1 MKIKKEI
8 NLFAGM
14 FTAEE
19 IYRYGDIILLLGH
32 IIYLVLFY
40 RFGVYQMVYYNYFS
54 VAFYAVMYFLLHFKK
69 IGKISFTYLVLGEI
83 IVHACMGA
91 YYIGWSAGFT
101 QIMLCIIP
109 IPFFISQNRKAIP
122 YILSSFDVVVF
133 IVMRIIVTNRVAP
146 YSFDTNRENILYIYN
161 TLCSFIII
169 IYVSS
174 IYIFTNEHNK
184 REAKAQNEK
193 LQKLATIDPLTQLF
207 NRRAMMDFIKKIE
220 SNSRRTNSVYS
231 MCLGD
236 IDDFKHVNDTYG
248 HEVGDK
254 VLRAVSDVI
263 ADILTLCGGVHN
275 FDFVP
280 DGIRIYNC
288 ADMVVNPQFR
298 ISSNT
303 ELKNSIKYI
312 GNVEHK
318 TSIDD
323 RKTSVKVISDTD
335 VLTTLKDENSIAQF
349 GFLQEVIKVGEN
361 EDAKDVAKNK
371 LSELNTTSE
380 TYSGEIIEELNSYTR
395 AGSVIAIGDEKYL
408 INSSQHSIKQGV
420 HYNKLDLER
429 L

>member
-40 RFGVYQMVYYNYFS
+40 QFGVYQMVYYNYFS

-220 SNSRRTNSVYS
+220 SNSRRTNSVITKLTKKDANERTVFTSPLFAPASVASTINTITAITSQFIESHLSFFSQLQNPYHAKS
-231 MCLGD
+231 NSLSCHICSG
-236 IDDFKHVNDTYG
+236 
-248 HEVGDK
+248 
-254 VLRAVSDVI
+254 RA
-263 ADILTLCGGVHN
+263 
-275 FDFVP
+275 
-280 DGIRIYNC
+280 C
-288 ADMVVNPQFR
+288 A
-298 ISSNT
+298 
-303 ELKNSIKYI
+303 
-312 GNVEHK
+312 
-318 TSIDD
+318 
-323 RKTSVKVISDTD
+323 
-335 VLTTLKDENSIAQF
+335 
-349 GFLQEVIKVGEN
+349 
-361 EDAKDVAKNK
+361 
-371 LSELNTTSE
+371 
-380 TYSGEIIEELNSYTR
+380 
-395 AGSVIAIGDEKYL
+395 
-408 INSSQHSIKQGV
+408 
-420 HYNKLDLER
+420 
-429 L
+429 